1 MKIRDGSKVCPR
13 TYGGG
18 GALAQELQGED
29 IYYNTDGQP
38 VVYWILTS
46 YPLMDSHLVTQK
58 KIFLKQLQK

>member
-1 MKIRDGSKVCPR
+1 MKIRDGSRVCPVS
-13 TYGGG
+13 TEEV

-58 KIFLKQLQK
+58 KIFFKLLQK